1 MTTFVPEKMLLLAGG
16 GDYPLMLAHG
26 MRRAGVKFISVQG
39 CYGSTD
45 RALRRIGDEYAAF
58 RLGEFEKSIRWL
70 QATGIKHVAMAGQIN
85 PLALF
90 TSHFDPLS
98 RSILSSLPI
107 KNAHTIYGAWIHEI
121 EKAGLEVLPAS
132 CFMDDHIPG
141 AGVLTRRMP
150 DAREMD
156 DIDFGHRAGLS
167 VCDLDIGQTILVK
180 EGMVLAVEAF
190 EGTNQAIKRGAK
202 LGGKGA
208 VMVKVAKNGHDM
220 RFDIPVVGRTTVKT
234 LHRCGVTALA
244 YQANRLVMLQKD
256 EVIRDADRL
265 GIAIIGLDTG
275 LEPAPLR
282 PVGAQ

>member
-16 GDYPLMLAHG
+16 GDYPLQLARG

-39 CYGSTD
+39 CYGATD
-45 RALRRIGDEYAAF
+45 RSIRRLCDEYVSF

-70 QATGIKHVAMAGQIN
+70 QSTGIKHVIMAGQLN
-85 PLALF
+85 PIALF
-90 TSHFDPLS
+90 TAHFDSLS
-98 RSILSSLPI
+98 RGILASLPV

-132 CFMDDHIPG
+132 CFMDEHIPG
-141 AGVLTRRMP
+141 AGVLTRRAP
-150 DAREMD
+150 EAREMD
-156 DIDFGHRAGLS
+156 DIGFGHRAGLA

-190 EGTNQAIKRGAK
+190 EGTNHAIKRGAK
-202 LGGKGA
+202 LGGRGA

-220 RFDIPVVGRTTVKT
+220 RFDIPVVGRTTIKM
-234 LHRCGVTALA
+234 LHRYGVTALA
-244 YQANRLVMLQKD
+244 YQANRLVMLQQD
-256 EVIRDADRL
+256 DVIRDADRF
-265 GIAIIGLDTG
+265 GIAIVGLETG

-282 PVGAQ
+282 PTVGA